1 MAALP
6 DTGWESIGKA
16 FGKPVGVLFNQ
27 MIDEINGYRITGRV
41 YQYRTDPLTNEAV
54 DFFVN
59 MGTVRDKHT
68 NTVAVGFPKQVPVF
82 SPTTLTRWAMVF
94 VEPFAVPDVAF
105 DTVQA
110 VAINGDVFFAVSPQF
125 IHY

>member
-1 MAALP
+1 
-6 DTGWESIGKA
+6 
-16 FGKPVGVLFNQ
+16 

-59 MGTVRDKHT
+59 MGTVQDIHN
-68 NTVAVGFPKQVPVF
+68 NTVAVGFPKLIPVF

-110 VAINGDVFFAVSPQF
+110 AALNGDVFFALSSQF
-125 IHY
+125 N